1 MNVKMLQVG
10 PLGTNC
16 YILEDEETR
25 RAAVI
30 DPGGNAPAILKAL
43 EGAEVSYILLTHGH
57 YDHTD
62 GVAELAKA
70 LPQAEVYIHERDF
83 RGVDTS
89 MCPLSVQMEG
99 VKFYDEGDCLPLGSR
114 TIQVLHTPGHSQG
127 SVTLRCED
135 LLFSGDTLFAGSCG
149 RTDFLGGSVPKM
161 MASLR
166 RLGKLEGDFQVL
178 PGHMGVSTLEEER
191 RHNPYLRQALRE
203 TT

>member
-191 RHNPYLRQALRE
+191 RHNPYLRQAMQE
-203 TT
+203 TP

>member
-149 RTDFLGGSVPKM
+149 RTDFLGGSIPKM

-191 RHNPYLRQALRE
+191 RHNPYLRQAMQE
-203 TT
+203 TP